1 MSDSKLSYM
10 LKRHLPAEKGFKEVR
25 KTSKNFNI
33 MHSGAFGDFGMSKE
47 TLKGHK
53 NSSYARQSRMR
64 NPSPV
69 ATWRFVPSVVWPM
82 GAMHSYL
89 LPRDRFS
96 KDLTDRFL
104 SKHYAE
110 MRFKSSQNHHILFWG
125 SI

>member
-1 MSDSKLSYM
+1 MEL
-10 LKRHLPAEKGFKEVR
+10 
-25 KTSKNFNI
+25 FNL

-47 TLKGHK
+47 TLKAHK
-53 NSSYARQSRMR
+53 NSSYARQPRMR

-69 ATWRFVPSVVWPM
+69 ATWRFVPSVVWPL
-82 GAMHSYL
+82 GATHSRSSRSAQPESGGHLALRTVRSLMHSYL

-110 MRFKSSQNHHILFWG
+110 MRFKSSKNHHILFWG